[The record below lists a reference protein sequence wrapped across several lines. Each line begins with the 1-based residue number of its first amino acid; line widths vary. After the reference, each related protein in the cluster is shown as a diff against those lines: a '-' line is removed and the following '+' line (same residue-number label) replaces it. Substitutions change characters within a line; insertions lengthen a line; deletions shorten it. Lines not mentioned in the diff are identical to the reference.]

1 MERVVEHQ
9 DRTQGERRGDRAIGR
24 VASRPACSANSL
36 PLFPVRH
43 SPAER
48 GTSALVLA
56 LVRQGRCLATHGAQP
71 DKRGTKR
78 SA

>member
-24 VASRPACSANSL
+24 VASAPACSANSL

-48 GTSALVLA
+48 GTSALV
-56 LVRQGRCLATHGAQP
+56 RQGRCLATHGAQP